1 MSNRQRYQ
9 YVIIFTLASMLLMTM
24 TSSCARNT
32 ESTDLRI
39 LWTNDTH
46 GYLSP
51 LYHREEGDN
60 LFVERAKREGQV
72 GGFAY
77 IATIVNRQRDELPDR
92 TLLLDSGDTWHGT
105 VVPVRLAGTPVVEVM
120 NAMGYDAMV
129 PGNVEMFYD
138 QETIE
143 KLLASAKFPI
153 VVANLYDTEW
163 DERASLPNT
172 QPYII
177 KQVNGLKVGIIG
189 MTYHWMSKV
198 SDQPQWSF
206 GLRVDEVQ
214 ADVDQMRKKEDVD
227 LVVMLS
233 HMGWKVDE
241 KYAELVSGIDVIVGA
256 HTHDI
261 LYRPTLVYNQKSKR
275 DVIIVQ
281 CGSHGKLLGQ
291 LDIKVAGGQV
301 TAFEQ
306 TLFPIRSREI
316 TADPKIASLI
326 EKFREPYKEE
336 LERVIGKTQTI
347 LYRQGTWQSPADN
360 LVSDALRARTA
371 HDIAIIQ
378 PGRYGATILPGP
390 ITVEDVYNLVPVE
403 SPVYQMKF
411 NGSDLRSMLEAAID
425 NILNDDA
432 LERVGGNMWRYSG
445 VNLAVDLSR
454 QFPDRIQ
461 KIYIG
466 GEAAKD
472 DKLYSLAEFNMFFRN
487 SPSAVNVEKTKKIGP
502 HEVIAYIEEQK
513 EIAPVLDDRLTDQ
526 NGHIMGD
533 DTHLH
538 EVWKET
544 GRNEIDIDRSR
555 FYKYQGVLDKNGR
568 LSVMSNWHS
577 K

>member
-1 MSNRQRYQ
+1 MKSSQAIHSII
-9 YVIIFTLASMLLMTM
+9 YVSLALILIIVLTISYTRAAPSM
-24 TSSCARNT
+24 
-32 ESTDLRI
+32 DLRI

-46 GYLSP
+46 GYLTP
-51 LYHREEGDN
+51 LYHREEGEDM
-60 LFVERAKREGQV
+60 FVERAKREGRV

-77 IATIVNRQRDELPDR
+77 IATIVNRQRDQLPDR

-120 NAMGYDAMV
+120 NAMNYDAMV

-163 DERASLPNT
+163 DERADLPNT

-206 GLRVDEVQ
+206 GLRVEEVQ
-214 ADVDQMRKKEDVD
+214 ADVDQMRNTEGVD

-241 KYAELVSGIDVIVGA
+241 KYAGLVSGIDVIIGA

-261 LYRPTLVYNQKSKR
+261 LYRPTLVYNQKSNR

-291 LDIKVAGGQV
+291 LDITVAEGQV
-301 TAFEQ
+301 SAFEQ

-316 TADPKIASLI
+316 TPDPGIESLI
-326 EKFREPYKEE
+326 EKFREPYRDE
-336 LERVIGKTQTI
+336 LERVIGNTKTV

-360 LVSDALRARTA
+360 LVSDALRSRTA
-371 HDIAIIQ
+371 QDLAITE
-378 PGRYGATILPGP
+378 PGRYGATVLPGP
-390 ITVEDVYNLVPVE
+390 ITVEDIYNLVPIE
-403 SPVYQMKF
+403 SPVYQMKL
-411 NGSDLRSMLEAAID
+411 NGSDLRSMFEAAID

-432 LERVGGNMWRYSG
+432 LERVGSNMWRYSG

-454 QFPDRIQ
+454 QYPDRIQ

-466 GEAAKD
+466 GEPVKD

-487 SPSAVNVEKTKKIGP
+487 SPSAVNVEKTNKIGP

-513 EIAPVLDDRLTDQ
+513 EIAPVLDNRLTNQ
-526 NGHIMGD
+526 HGHIMGD
-533 DTHLH
+533 HTHLQ
-538 EVWKET
+538 EVWEKT
-544 GRNEIDIDRSR
+544 GRNEIDVDLSR
-555 FYKYQGVLDKNGR
+555 FYKYKGALDNNGR

>member
-1 MSNRQRYQ
+1 MKSSQAMLSII
-9 YVIIFTLASMLLMTM
+9 YVSLALILIFVLTISYTRAAPSM
-24 TSSCARNT
+24 
-32 ESTDLRI
+32 DLRI

-46 GYLSP
+46 GYLTP
-51 LYHREEGDN
+51 LYHREEGDD
-60 LFVERAKREGQV
+60 LFVERAKREGRV

-77 IATIVNRQRDELPDR
+77 IATIVNRQRDQLPDR

-120 NAMGYDAMV
+120 NAMNYDAMV

-206 GLRVDEVQ
+206 GLRVEEVQ
-214 ADVDQMRKKEDVD
+214 ADVDQMRSTEGVD

-256 HTHDI
+256 HTHDT
-261 LYRPTLVYNQKSKR
+261 LYRPTLVYNKKSNR

-291 LDIKVAGGQV
+291 LDLTVAGGQV
-301 TAFEQ
+301 TVFEQ
-306 TLFPIRSREI
+306 TLFPIRSRKI
-316 TADPKIASLI
+316 TADPEIASLI
-326 EKFREPYKEE
+326 EKFRAPYREE
-336 LERVIGKTQTI
+336 LERVIGKTRTV

-360 LVSDALRARTA
+360 LVTDALRARMA
-371 HDIAIIQ
+371 DDIAITQ
-378 PGRYGATILPGP
+378 PGRYGATLLPGP
-390 ITVEDVYNLVPVE
+390 ITVEDVYNLVPIE

-425 NILNDDA
+425 NILDDDA
-432 LERVGGNMWRYSG
+432 LGRVGGNMWRYSG

-454 QFPDRIQ
+454 PFPDRIQ
-461 KIYIG
+461 EMHIG
-466 GEAAKD
+466 DEPVKD

-513 EIAPVLDDRLTDQ
+513 KVAPVLDSRLTDH

-533 DTHLH
+533 HTHLN

-544 GRNEIDIDRSR
+544 GRDVIDIDLSR
-555 FYKYQGVLDKNGR
+555 FYKYRGELDNNGR
-568 LSVMSNWHS
+568 FSVMSNWDG